1 MKPLH
6 KTPFFDLKQ
15 NYLIYFESCLVLSLV
30 TFIGLFKLNLP
41 AQPPE
46 SDFKIHPQEILS
58 LEYIPSSIYA
68 PVIPEPPPKVTI
80 PITPIP
86 DIILEDDLHAL
97 DMEFSD
103 LDQPLPLSN
112 EGRLLTDGKTNQGS
126 SNDALSENMPF
137 LIGGIT
143 ELQKRIEYPTKA
155 LKDKVEGRVVIQFI
169 VDRKGKVRN
178 PEVIKGVRQ
187 DLNKE
192 ALRAVSNSR
201 FRPGQVDGKTIPVEQ
216 VLHILFKIEYN
227 S

>member
-15 NYLIYFESCLVLSLV
+15 NYLIYFEGCLVLSLF
-30 TFIGLFKLNLP
+30 TFIGLFKLDLP
-41 AQPPE
+41 AQPPK
-46 SDFKIHPQEILS
+46 SDFKIPPHEILS
-58 LEYIPSSIYA
+58 LEYMPSSIYD
-68 PVIPEPPPKVTI
+68 PVIPESPPKVSI
-80 PITPIP
+80 PITPTP
-86 DIILEDDLHAL
+86 DVILEDDLHAL
-97 DMEFSD
+97 DMELSE
-103 LDQPLPLSN
+103 LDQPLPFSSK
-112 EGRLLTDGKTNQGS
+112 GRSLADNKTDPESS
-126 SNDALSENMPF
+126 SNVISENMPF

-169 VDRKGKVRN
+169 VDRDGRVRN
-178 PEVIKGVRQ
+178 PEVIKGVRR

-201 FRPGQVDGKTIPVEQ
+201 FRPGQVDGKTVPVEQ

>member
-15 NYLIYFESCLVLSLV
+15 NYLIYFESCVVLSLF

-46 SDFKIHPQEILS
+46 SDFKIPPQEILS

-68 PVIPEPPPKVTI
+68 LDIPKPPPKVTI
-80 PITPIP
+80 PITPTP
-86 DIILEDDLHAL
+86 DTILEDDLHAL
-97 DMEFSD
+97 DMEFTE
-103 LDQPLPLSN
+103 LDQPLSLSS
-112 EGRLLTDGKTNQGS
+112 EGRLLADAKTDQGS
-126 SNDALSENMPF
+126 SNNAFSGNMPF

-169 VDRKGKVRN
+169 VDRNGKVRN
-178 PEVIKGVRQ
+178 PEIIKGVRR

-201 FRPGQVDGKTIPVEQ
+201 FRPGQVDGKTVPVEQ
-216 VLHILFKIEYN
+216 VLHILFKIEY
-227 S
+227 SS